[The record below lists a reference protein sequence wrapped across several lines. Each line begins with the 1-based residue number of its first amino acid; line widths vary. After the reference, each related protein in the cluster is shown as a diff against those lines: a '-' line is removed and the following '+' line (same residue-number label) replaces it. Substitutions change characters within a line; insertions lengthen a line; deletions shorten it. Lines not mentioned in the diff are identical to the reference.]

1 MSTPETLHGN
11 ESTVEAQNAAAERSK
26 ELLSKVE
33 RSGEQGSESSGERA
47 ESARKEAEAAFTRE
61 SGKERTSGG
70 EPTASAIRRVTKK
83 EREASY
89 NATMKHVRSEMSL
102 PARTFSKVIH
112 QPVVEKSSEILGS
125 SLARPNAILAGSVS
139 ALILVT
145 LTYLIARTFGYQLSG
160 FETIGAF
167 VLGWLIGIIYD
178 FVKIMAAGGQKK

>member
-1 MSTPETLHGN
+1 
-11 ESTVEAQNAAAERSK
+11 
-26 ELLSKVE
+26 
-33 RSGEQGSESSGERA
+33 
-47 ESARKEAEAAFTRE
+47 
-61 SGKERTSGG
+61 
-70 EPTASAIRRVTKK
+70 
-83 EREASY
+83 
-89 NATMKHVRSEMSL
+89 MKHVRSEMSL